1 MQNFVARNIYC
12 ILQTEHEQK
21 LKWQN
26 YVKDKRKSE
35 SLQNLFRMEDIK
47 QSLRQ
52 SHKHLEESLKKRD
65 EQVAGLIKKKE
76 EKKVS

>member
-1 MQNFVARNIYC
+1 MQS
-12 ILQTEHEQK
+12 EHEQK
-21 LKWQN
+21 KKWEK
-26 YVKDKRKSE
+26 YVKEKRKSE

-52 SHKHLEESLKKRD
+52 SQKQLEESLRKRD